1 MEEQNVADNKNVDGN
16 SSPSEVPGTTPAPQ
30 SVPAARAPE
39 TATGGGPDDSK
50 STAKKKKITICVT
63 CIAALIIV
71 LLIVGYLFVRT
82 GDSGNGTQNPTNES
96 QAVSNVPPTTSNEP
110 PATSNEPPATSNEP
124 PATSNE
130 QRATSDES
138 RLWLSN
144 QMIAVYIAIGVV
156 AAAVGMWVFLRRTFR
171 TRLKM
176 QKEMKLDPD
185 VTDWLIIFNWTPK
198 ILYTPT
204 IIASLIASLI
214 MYLKEADLWLFS
226 SIPAVV
232 IGGIWLV
239 IFFVNFLVEEYS
251 MSIKILIITLVS
263 LGCFLLWLNLLG
275 WVMGFLRLFKYLAL
289 SVNATGY
296 LLVGIIGLFTILVSW
311 IKGLFY
317 YLAIT
322 PNYMNI
328 QEGPTESGEQIGR
341 EDYNSRIDTSDFLER
356 LMGFGKIIITF
367 KDKKREPI
375 SVLTWRI
382 QKKSQMLERV
392 RGKFAIDYP
401 QPTQSKI

>member
-1 MEEQNVADNKNVDGN
+1 MEEQNVPDNKNVDGN
-16 SSPSEVPGTTPAPQ
+16 GSTPAPQ
-30 SVPAARAPE
+30 GVPAGKVPE
-39 TATGGGPDDSK
+39 TATSREPDDSK
-50 STAKKKKITICVT
+50 STAGKKKIIICISG
-63 CIAALIIV
+63 IAVLIIV
-71 LLIVGYLFVRT
+71 LLIVGYLLI
-82 GDSGNGTQNPTNES
+82 G
-96 QAVSNVPPTTSNEP
+96 
-110 PATSNEPPATSNEP
+110 
-124 PATSNE
+124 
-130 QRATSDES
+130 
-138 RLWLSN
+138 RLSKIQWLSN
-144 QMIAVYIAIGVV
+144 QMIAIYIAIGVIATV
-156 AAAVGMWVFLRRTFR
+156 VGVWVFLRKTFR

-176 QKEMKLDPD
+176 QKEMKEDPD

-214 MYLKEADLWLFS
+214 MYLKEADLWFFS
-226 SIPAVV
+226 STPAVV
-232 IGGIWLV
+232 IGGIWLA
-239 IFFVNFLVEEYS
+239 IFFLNFLIEEYS
-251 MSIKILIITLVS
+251 MSIKILIIALVS

-275 WVMGFLRLFKYLAL
+275 WVMGFLRLFKHLAL

-296 LLVGIIGLFTILVSW
+296 LLVGIIGLFTIFVSW

-322 PNYMNI
+322 PNDMNI

-401 QPTQSKI
+401 QQTQPKI

>member
-1 MEEQNVADNKNVDGN
+1 MEEQSREDDKKVDNNR
-16 SSPSEVPGTTPAPQ
+16 SLSEIPGATPAPQ
-30 SVPAARAPE
+30 DVSAGGTSEQADSNAISQNVAKPE
-39 TATGGGPDDSK
+39 SGELKRTAG
-50 STAKKKKITICVT
+50 KKKITICVS
-63 CIAALIIV
+63 CIAVLIVV
-71 LLIVGYLFVRT
+71 LLIVGYLFVRN
-82 GDSGNGTQNPTNES
+82 GDSGAGTQNPTNES
-96 QAVSNVPPTTSNEP
+96 QTVSNEP
-110 PATSNEPPATSNEP
+110 PAASNQSPTTSE
-124 PATSNE
+124 
-130 QRATSDES
+130 ES
-138 RLWLSN
+138 GLWFSN
-144 QMIAVYIAIGVV
+144 QMIAIYIAAGVI
-156 AAAVGMWVFLRRTFR
+156 AAAVGVWVFLRRTFR

-198 ILYTPT
+198 ILYAPT
-204 IIASLIASLI
+204 IAASLVASLI
-214 MYLKEADLWLFS
+214 MFLNEADIWFFS

-232 IGGIWLV
+232 IGGIWLA
-239 IFFVNFLVEEYS
+239 IFFVNYLVEEYS
-251 MSIKILIITLVS
+251 MSIKILIIVLVS

-289 SVNATGY
+289 SINATGY

-311 IKGLFY
+311 LKGLFY

-328 QEGPTESGEQIGR
+328 QEGATESGEQIGR

-356 LMGFGKIIITF
+356 LMGFGRIIVTF

-382 QKKSQMLERV
+382 QKKAQMLERV

-401 QPTQSKI
+401 QQTQPKI

>member
-1 MEEQNVADNKNVDGN
+1 MEEQSREDNKNVDDN
-16 SSPSEVPGTTPAPQ
+16 NSPSEVPGATPAPQ
-30 SVPAARAPE
+30 GVSGGSTSEQAESNAISQNAAKLEPGEFKR
-39 TATGGGPDDSK
+39 TAG
-50 STAKKKKITICVT
+50 KKKITICVS
-63 CIAALIIV
+63 CIAVLIV
-71 LLIVGYLFVRT
+71 ALLIVGYLFFRN
-82 GDSGNGTQNPTNES
+82 GNSGAGTQNPTNES
-96 QAVSNVPPTTSNEP
+96 QAVSNVPPVTSNEP
-110 PATSNEPPATSNEP
+110 QATPQDTSGG
-124 PATSNE
+124 A
-130 QRATSDES
+130 DES

-144 QMIAVYIAIGVV
+144 NMIAVYIAAGVV
-156 AAAVGMWVFLRRTFR
+156 AAAVGVWVFLRRTFR

-185 VTDWLIIFNWTPK
+185 ITDWLIIFNWTPK
-198 ILYTPT
+198 ILYAPT
-204 IIASLIASLI
+204 IAASFVASLI
-214 MYLKEADLWLFS
+214 MFLNEADIWFFS

-232 IGGIWLV
+232 IGGIWLA

-251 MSIKILIITLVS
+251 MSIKILIIVLVS

-275 WVMGFLRLFKYLAL
+275 WVTGFLRLFKYLAL

-311 IKGLFY
+311 LKGLFY

-322 PNYMNI
+322 PNYMNL
-328 QEGPTESGEQIGR
+328 QEGATESGEQIGR

-356 LMGFGKIIITF
+356 LMGFGRIIITF

-382 QKKSQMLERV
+382 QKKAQMLERV

-401 QPTQSKI
+401 QQTQPKI